1 MNEEA
6 ISERYET
13 TPRMIRLIHVSKI
26 YHKGPQ
32 PIPALQGVTLDI
44 RRAEFV
50 AVMGPSG
57 CGKST
62 LLHLIAGIDR
72 STSGEVWFEGQPLSA
87 MRETDLTRLRREKV
101 GIVYQLYNL
110 LPHLT
115 LWENVALPLLL
126 TGTRAHDIRRRVAEV
141 VRTLDLTER
150 TDHWPHQLSGGE
162 MQRAAVARAVITRP
176 SLLLADEPTGNLD
189 SKAGETVLRLL
200 HTLNHEEGYTVVLAT
215 HSQET
220 ASYADRILRLHDGRI
235 LE

>member
-1 MNEEA
+1 MV
-6 ISERYET
+6 
-13 TPRMIRLIHVSKI
+13 RLKQVSKI
-26 YHKGPQ
+26 YHKRPQ

-44 RRAEFV
+44 HRAEFV
-50 AVMGPSG
+50 AVVGPSG

-62 LLHLIAGIDR
+62 LLHLMAGIDR
-72 STSGEVWFEGQPLSA
+72 STSGEVWFEDHLLST
-87 MRETDLTRLRREKV
+87 MRETGLTRLRREKV

-126 TGTRAHDIRRRVAEV
+126 AGSPPDDIRTRVAEV
-141 VRTLDLTER
+141 VKALDLTER

-176 SLLLADEPTGNLD
+176 SLILADEPTGNLD
-189 SKAGETVLRLL
+189 SKAGEAVLRLL
-200 HTLNHEEGYTVVLAT
+200 RTLNQEGGFTVVLAT
-215 HSQET
+215 HSQE
-220 ASYADRILRLHDGRI
+220 AAAFADRVLRLRDGRI

>member
-1 MNEEA
+1 
-6 ISERYET
+6 
-13 TPRMIRLIHVSKI
+13 MIRLIHVSKI

-87 MRETDLTRLRREKV
+87 MHETDLTRLRREKV

>member
-1 MNEEA
+1 MSDATAVTTSTGAAVLEDVVKHFKSGPDVVRAVDGVSIA
-6 ISERYET
+6 I
-13 TPRMIRLIHVSKI
+13 PRGKLV
-26 YHKGPQ
+26 
-32 PIPALQGVTLDI
+32 ALK
-44 RRAEFV
+44 
-50 AVMGPSG
+50 GPSG

>member
-1 MNEEA
+1 
-6 ISERYET
+6 
-13 TPRMIRLIHVSKI
+13 MIRLIHVSKI

>member
-1 MNEEA
+1 M
-6 ISERYET
+6 
-13 TPRMIRLIHVSKI
+13 
-26 YHKGPQ
+26 
-32 PIPALQGVTLDI
+32 
-44 RRAEFV
+44 

-62 LLHLIAGIDR
+62 MLHLMAGIDR
-72 STSGEVWFEGQPLSA
+72 PTSGEIWFEGEPFSA
-87 MRETDLTRLRREKV
+87 MDETQLTRLRRERV

-126 TGTRAHDIRRRVAEV
+126 AGSPLRDVQQRVAEAIQG
-141 VRTLDLTER
+141 LDLTER
-150 TDHWPHQLSGGE
+150 VDHWPHQLSGGE

-189 SKAGETVLRLL
+189 SKAGEAVLTLL
-200 HTLNHEEGYTVVLAT
+200 QTLNRQEGYTVVLAT
-215 HSQET
+215 HSQQAT
-220 ASYADRILRLHDGRI
+220 SYAQRIVHLRDGRI

>member
-1 MNEEA
+1 M
-6 ISERYET
+6 
-13 TPRMIRLIHVSKI
+13 
-26 YHKGPQ
+26 
-32 PIPALQGVTLDI
+32 
-44 RRAEFV
+44 RR
-50 AVMGPSG
+50 
-57 CGKST
+57 GK
-62 LLHLIAGIDR
+62 A
-72 STSGEVWFEGQPLSA
+72 
-87 MRETDLTRLRREKV
+87 
-101 GIVYQLYNL
+101 
-110 LPHLT
+110 T

>member
-1 MNEEA
+1 
-6 ISERYET
+6 
-13 TPRMIRLIHVSKI
+13 MIRLDQVTKV
-26 YHKGPQ
+26 YQKGTQ
-32 PIPALQGVTLDI
+32 TIPALRGVTLEI
-44 RRAEFV
+44 HQGEFV

-62 LLHLIAGIDR
+62 LLHLMAGIDR
-72 STSGEVWFEGQPLSA
+72 PSSGEVWFDGQPLGT
-87 MRETDLTRLRREKV
+87 MHETELTRYRREKV

-126 TGTRAHDIRRRVAEV
+126 AGRAPGDTRSRAGEV
-141 VRTLDLTER
+141 IKSLDLTER
-150 TDHWPHQLSGGE
+150 ADHWPHQLSGGE

-200 HTLNHEEGYTVVLAT
+200 QTLNQDEGYTVVLAT
-215 HSQET
+215 HSQEA
-220 ASYADRILRLHDGRI
+220 ASYAQRIIHLRDGRVTA
-235 LE
+235 

>member
-1 MNEEA
+1 MA
-6 ISERYET
+6 A
-13 TPRMIRLIHVSKI
+13 PPMVRLKQVSKI
-26 YHKGPQ
+26 YHKRPQ

-44 RRAEFV
+44 HRAEFV
-50 AVMGPSG
+50 AVVGPSG

-62 LLHLIAGIDR
+62 LLHLMAGIDR
-72 STSGEVWFEGQPLSA
+72 STSGEVWFEDHLLST
-87 MRETDLTRLRREKV
+87 MRETGLTRLRREKV

-126 TGTRAHDIRRRVAEV
+126 AGSPPDDIRTRVAEV
-141 VRTLDLTER
+141 VKALDLTER

-176 SLLLADEPTGNLD
+176 SLILADEPTGNLD
-189 SKAGETVLRLL
+189 SKAGEAVLRLL
-200 HTLNHEEGYTVVLAT
+200 RTLNQEGGFTVVLAT
-215 HSQET
+215 HSQE
-220 ASYADRILRLHDGRI
+220 AAAFADRVLRLRDGRI

>member
-1 MNEEA
+1 M
-6 ISERYET
+6 R
-13 TPRMIRLIHVSKI
+13 TPPIIHLEQVTKS
-26 YHKGPQ
+26 YDKGPQ
-32 PIPALQGVTLDI
+32 PILALQRVSLEI
-44 RRAEFV
+44 RRGEFV

-62 LLHLIAGIDR
+62 MLHLMAGIDR
-72 STSGEVWFEGQPLSA
+72 PTSGEIWFEGEPFSA
-87 MRETDLTRLRREKV
+87 MAETQLTRLRRERV

-126 TGTRAHDIRRRVAEV
+126 AGSPLRDVQQRVAEAIQG
-141 VRTLDLTER
+141 LDLTER
-150 TDHWPHQLSGGE
+150 VDHWPHQLSGGE

-189 SKAGETVLRLL
+189 SKAGEAVLTLL
-200 HTLNHEEGYTVVLAT
+200 QTLNRQEGYTVVLAT
-215 HSQET
+215 HSQQAT
-220 ASYADRILRLHDGRI
+220 SYAQRIVHLRDGRI